1 MGHCEECGR
10 IERKLQRGL
19 CSRCYHRK
27 HRVKICQSC
36 GRKIS
41 IYQKGLCK
49 RCYLIKK
56 DKKALGTYDL
66 SMKPA
71 KTTEEELRILRKSII
86 SLVKSGK
93 IKVLREDKRELSSHI
108 SREGKSVIVT
118 ILPWLQQNVHC
129 PNCGGAVHYDNHL
142 YPVCDRCS
150 IVLESV
156 EPVTLDIA
164 GEKIAYRRFPN

>member
-1 MGHCEECGR
+1 MGRCEDCGR

-27 HRVKICQSC
+27 HRIKICQSC

-41 IYQKGLCK
+41 IYKEGLCK

-56 DKKALGTYDL
+56 GKEQLGTFDL

-71 KTTEEELRILRKSII
+71 KTTEEELRTLRSAII

-93 IKVLREDKRELSSHI
+93 IKVLREDKRELNAQI
-108 SREGKSVIVT
+108 SREGRSVVAT
-118 ILPWLQQNVHC
+118 VLPWLQQNVRC
-129 PNCGGAVHYDNHL
+129 PYCGGRVYYDDHL
-142 YPVCDRCS
+142 YPVCESCS

-156 EPVTLDIA
+156 EPVTLDLN
-164 GEKIAYRRFPN
+164 GEKVQYLRFEN